1 MPTPDRPNGCLMAC
15 SGAANDFN
23 WRLVNGLWGFILA
36 VGLLWTS
43 LTVRQARSWL
53 YFKGWARSF
62 LADYGV
68 PLLVVIWSA
77 VGYCVNSGTPSGIP
91 RRTRIP
97 NTWDEKTNWTVARV
111 CMQLMGSLSIP
122 HVDMVSPTRDTAR
135 AAVCPCQN
143 CRMHGQCNCH
153 STWGSALLDNWIL
166 HSGWSFCYTSSPCST

>member
-1 MPTPDRPNGCLMAC
+1 MKFELHSLTQAFAFALPKHPCSSWSFFHPCWYCYANSLNCTSVTAIAINLESHIPCLVSNIPTPDGPNVPHRCLVGC

-53 YFKGWARSF
+53 YFKGWFRSF

-111 CMQLMGSLSIP
+111 CMQLM
-122 HVDMVSPTRDTAR
+122 A
-135 AAVCPCQN
+135 
-143 CRMHGQCNCH
+143 
-153 STWGSALLDNWIL
+153 
-166 HSGWSFCYTSSPCST
+166 

>member
-1 MPTPDRPNGCLMAC
+1 MLLVSHMHKFLQPKPYTPHRLQATHEVCHFVRRGV
-15 SGAANDFN
+15 ANDFD
-23 WRLVNGLWGFILA
+23 WRLVNGLWGLILA

-77 VGYCVNSGTPSGIP
+77 VGYAVTIHQKTPSGIP

-97 NTWDEKTNWTVARV
+97 NTWDEKTNWTVTRV
-111 CMQLMGSLSIP
+111 PSTPPTLAPHASLM
-122 HVDMVSPTRDTAR
+122 
-135 AAVCPCQN
+135 
-143 CRMHGQCNCH
+143 
-153 STWGSALLDNWIL
+153 
-166 HSGWSFCYTSSPCST
+166 

>member
-1 MPTPDRPNGCLMAC
+1 MKLELHSLIQAFAFALDKHSCTSWPLFSISAGIAMQTHCYCYNLDLSCLESHIPTPDRPNVPHGCLVAC

-97 NTWDEKTNWTVARV
+97 DTWDEKTNWTVARV
-111 CMQLMGSLSIP
+111 CMQL
-122 HVDMVSPTRDTAR
+122 T
-135 AAVCPCQN
+135 C
-143 CRMHGQCNCH
+143 
-153 STWGSALLDNWIL
+153 
-166 HSGWSFCYTSSPCST
+166 

>member
-1 MPTPDRPNGCLMAC
+1 MFDCSFDLSPGVHFHIPGKSATALPDAGHAHTMCIAAC

-23 WRLVNGLWGFILA
+23 WRLVNGLWGLILA

-43 LTVRQARSWL
+43 LTIRQARSWL
-53 YFKGWARSF
+53 YFRGWARSL

-77 VGYCVNSGTPSGIP
+77 VGYAVNSGTPNGIP

-111 CMQLMGSLSIP
+111 NAF
-122 HVDMVSPTRDTAR
+122 H
-135 AAVCPCQN
+135 AAV
-143 CRMHGQCNCH
+143 RALDLTVSSHMHSCIVVS
-153 STWGSALLDNWIL
+153 STTPKCCLS
-166 HSGWSFCYTSSPCST
+166 

>member
-1 MPTPDRPNGCLMAC
+1 MLAHLGPFLISAGNAMQTHSTAHQRMAIARTCDPTPLESHMPTLVGPNVPHECLVGC

-111 CMQLMGSLSIP
+111 CMQIM
-122 HVDMVSPTRDTAR
+122 A
-135 AAVCPCQN
+135 
-143 CRMHGQCNCH
+143 
-153 STWGSALLDNWIL
+153 
-166 HSGWSFCYTSSPCST
+166 

>member
-1 MPTPDRPNGCLMAC
+1 MPYVPHGCLVGC

-111 CMQLMGSLSIP
+111 CMQLMGSFSIP
-122 HVDMVSPTRDTAR
+122 HAGTL
-135 AAVCPCQN
+135 
-143 CRMHGQCNCH
+143 H
-153 STWGSALLDNWIL
+153 ALLSVCAPLSIYVKSKACLKNITVKAQ
-166 HSGWSFCYTSSPCST
+166 GIISP